1 MVLTQKKCAVI
12 LSEFNRALY
21 FDPNADCIQYARR
34 LADLFRK
41 MEREC
46 EGRVVSTLFLNLY
59 GLDAFMLRGDLC
71 RLEAHGAA
79 RPTPRQ
85 RTELLSVLYGTLSL
99 YTRGDFSSVFAAR
112 DQSVPTGQETY
123 ETILSE
129 FKKEVCRKL
138 PAGHFVPLPSPSSDR
153 FIPYIQKLLLAAKVR
168 EMEKECEERVV
179 GALLLN
185 LYGQDV
191 PSLERDITKVTM
203 FGAANVDPSELLPI
217 LYGALSSRMGEDL
230 SDVMEICDKIEEMEQ

>member
-71 RLEAHGAA
+71 RLETHGAA
-79 RPTPRQ
+79 KPTPRQ

-99 YTRGDFSSVFAAR
+99 YTGGDFSSIFAAR
-112 DQSVPTGQETY
+112 DRGAQAGQETY

-129 FKKEVCRKL
+129 FKEEVCRKL
-138 PAGHFVPLPSPSSDR
+138 PADHFVPPPSSSSDHL
-153 FIPYIQKLLLAAKVR
+153 IPHIQKLMLAAKVR
-168 EMEKECEERVV
+168 KMEKECEERVV
-179 GALLLN
+179 GTLLLN

-191 PSLERDITKVTM
+191 PLLERDITKVTM
-203 FGAANVDPSELLPI
+203 FGTANVDPSELLPI
-217 LYGALSSRMGEDL
+217 LYGALSSHMGEDF
-230 SDVMEICDKIEEMEQ
+230 SDVMEMCDKIEEMEQ